1 MEGENKTIKVS
12 FAAVLLIISI
22 IVIAIMGY
30 IIYNMYNKNID
41 ATKEIENLNS
51 QISTLENNIDG
62 LQGKINNIANA
73 LNPNNQSTTLK
84 LGKYTVDEVKLN
96 EHGGSNKDCG
106 VQLKEN
112 NKFEIYMGYSEWFLG
127 EYEISNNKLICK
139 ATTKQWDTGEPGGL
153 ENRTT
158 NITFTFDILS
168 NNKLKLSNIEDNDTE
183 YQTTIYEE
191 ALSVGM
197 TYSIK

>member
-1 MEGENKTIKVS
+1 MEGENRVIKISLV
-12 FAAVLLIISI
+12 AVLLILSI
-22 IVIAIMGY
+22 ILIAIMGY
-30 IIYNMYNKNID
+30 IIYIVYNKNIT
-41 ATKEIENLNS
+41 ATKEINNLNN
-51 QISTLENNIDG
+51 QISNLENTIDILKG
-62 LQGKINNIANA
+62 RIDTET
-73 LNPNNQSTTLK
+73 TTLK
-84 LGKYTVDEVKLN
+84 LENYTVDEVKLN
-96 EHGGSNKDCG
+96 EYGGSNKDCG

-139 ATTKQWDTGEPGGL
+139 ATTKQWDTGDPGGL
-153 ENRTT
+153 ENRKT
-158 NITFTFDILS
+158 NIIFTFDIVS

-191 ALSVGM
+191 SLSVGM